1 MNRPKVL
8 IAEDESL
15 LRVELRDALTALWP
29 EVDICAEVE
38 NGFEALNALKLHE
51 PQILLLDIQMPGL
64 TGLEVAR
71 HASGRAHVAFITAH
85 DQHAVAAFERGAVDY
100 VLKPISLTRLA
111 VTVDRLKERLKS
123 APAHLGQL
131 LQWLKTSVPSANRLI
146 TTEEI
151 CYFRSAEKY
160 TAVVTAEG
168 EHLIGTALKVL
179 CEQLDPTTFVRVHR
193 GVVVNLN
200 AIRSLHRDFR
210 GRLEIRL
217 KQRPDILP
225 VSAAHAT
232 FFKQL

>member
-123 APAHLGQL
+123 APLDNDRGNLLFPLGG
-131 LQWLKTSVPSANRLI
+131 KVHCRRHCRRRTSDRHGA
-146 TTEEI
+146 
-151 CYFRSAEKY
+151 
-160 TAVVTAEG
+160 
-168 EHLIGTALKVL
+168 
-179 CEQLDPTTFVRVHR
+179 
-193 GVVVNLN
+193 
-200 AIRSLHRDFR
+200 
-210 GRLEIRL
+210 
-217 KQRPDILP
+217 
-225 VSAAHAT
+225 
-232 FFKQL
+232 